1 METIYI
7 THPVFRLH
15 EMGAGHPEA
24 PLRLEAIEKQLLN
37 EGLADLLRT
46 VQSEPATDDDLL
58 RVHSLHHIA
67 NLQKNAPQSGY
78 YSIDADTTLNVH
90 TLEAAYYAAGAGI
103 VAIDE
108 IFSGRA
114 QKAFCAV
121 RPPGH
126 HASTEQAM
134 GFCFFNNI
142 AVAAAYALD
151 KYQLD
156 QVVIVDFDVHH
167 GNGTEDIFAHNEQVQ
182 MFGFYQYPLFPGS
195 RHSPQA
201 PNMHNEPVQAGADSA
216 TIRHIVNTYWLPKIR
231 QLKPQL
237 VLFSAGFDAH
247 QDDNMGQLQLNDEDF
262 AWITH
267 QVLQATADSS
277 QGRVVSMLEGGYDL
291 PSLSRSVHA
300 HIKVLTGLYNE

>member
-7 THPVFRLH
+7 THPIFRLH
-15 EMGAGHPEA
+15 EMGAGHPET

-46 VQSEPATDDDLL
+46 VQAKQATDEDLL

-78 YSIDADTTLNVH
+78 YSIDADTTLNAH
-90 TLEAAYYAAGAGI
+90 TLEAAYYAAGAGV

-114 QKAFCAV
+114 QNAFCAV

-151 KYQLD
+151 QYQLD
-156 QVVIVDFDVHH
+156 QVVIIDFDVHH
-167 GNGTEDIFAHNEQVQ
+167 GNGTEDIFAHNDQVQ
-182 MFGFYQYPLFPGS
+182 MFGFYQHPLFPGS

-201 PNMHNEPVQAGADSA
+201 PNMYNEPVQAGADSD
-216 TIRHIVNTYWLPKIR
+216 TIRHVIETHWLPRLR

-247 QDDNMGQLQLNDEDF
+247 QDDNMGQLQLQDEDF

-267 QVLQATADSS
+267 QVLQATATST

-291 PSLSRSVHA
+291 ASLSRSVHA
-300 HIKVLTGLYNE
+300 HIKVLAGLYDK